1 MNSDQIIKK
10 LYEMK
15 FIGMARSYEE
25 KINKPGHRD
34 LSFEEFLALL
44 VNDEYLYRKNQRQTR
59 LLQIAKLKFPLAC
72 FEEVD
77 YRATRGI
84 NKAKLVALQDE
95 GWLTV
100 NQNILITG
108 PTGIGKSY
116 LACAFGQR
124 ACRNG
129 HSVYYFRWPRMLGDM
144 HAARGDGTYLKYLN
158 KLCRVNLLIIDDF
171 GINSLNDTDR
181 KDLLEVVEDRYTT
194 GSTIITSQ
202 LPVKEWHDFIGD
214 PTIADA
220 VCDRLFHNAHS
231 IEMKG
236 GSMRKRQQ

>member
-1 MNSDQIIKK
+1 
-10 LYEMK
+10 
-15 FIGMARSYEE
+15 
-25 KINKPGHRD
+25 
-34 LSFEEFLALL
+34 
-44 VNDEYLYRKNQRQTR
+44 
-59 LLQIAKLKFPLAC
+59 
-72 FEEVD
+72 
-77 YRATRGI
+77 
-84 NKAKLVALQDE
+84 
-95 GWLTV
+95 
-100 NQNILITG
+100 
-108 PTGIGKSY
+108 
-116 LACAFGQR
+116 
-124 ACRNG
+124 
-129 HSVYYFRWPRMLGDM
+129 MLGDM

-158 KLCRVNLLIIDDF
+158 KLCKINLLIIDDF

-236 GSMRKRQQ
+236 GSLRKRQQ